1 MGGGPSFD
9 EYDEEEV
16 LRALREKRLADSMAS
31 EPSAR
36 FDGAANLATREYLDA
51 KAPQGPDY
59 AKYMDWQPT
68 PDHPD
73 KEAELRALLPG
84 FQASDPENAADYRSR
99 LDAILATK
107 PGASSPVSEFASGGA
122 RPPGVMGNL
131 VDFVSQG
138 ARIAAPIGKHFAPV
152 PAKVAPPPAATPG
165 AEPELAPLVQPQKQ
179 AAPAPAPKAVRVS
192 KAPKSPGITTQEAI
206 AALNEGLA
214 DAPWKEKAPPPV
226 ATPPPAV
233 VERASGG
240 DPRLASALS
249 RMMAGG
255 GGLDMA
261 LKSSNQNRLIASLA
275 RAGGM
280 AIGRGK
286 SEAYDALENNADR
299 PLQELQM
306 RQGEQARQAD
316 ADPNSPASQTLRMA
330 LSRMVPD
337 LEKQPG
343 WATTSAAQL
352 KQLFPFAK
360 EIAEAEARKSDR
372 KSAAAD
378 RNASREDQQSFTA
391 GQNALQRAQSAENA
405 RIMASIKQDAKMDER
420 QVGGLE
426 MTGKPSADDAK
437 QMKEAVQAANLILND
452 LGRMEDV
459 YSGKPDA
466 SGKRSGGKG
475 AEFGWGEDQRVSTG
489 SQTNVLLKLKEL
501 ENLGVLQKVD
511 VDTLSQ
517 IIPDPNSMRG
527 VFDEGGTKAAF
538 ANFNKQLRETV
549 SARAAARGY
558 RVTDPRLRGGPA
570 APKAPSGPVS
580 ADDLEN
586 LWSGS

>member
-68 PDHPD
+68 PDHPH

-261 LKSSNQNRLIASLA
+261 LQSSNQNRLIASLA

-286 SEAYDALENNADR
+286 SEAYDNLDANADR

-306 RQGEQARQAD
+306 RRQESATAAE
-316 ADPNSPASQTLRMA
+316 ADPNSPQSQTLRMA
-330 LSRMVPD
+330 LARMVPD
-337 LEKQPG
+337 LAKQPG
-343 WATTSAAQL
+343 WESKSAAQL

-360 EIAEAEARKSDR
+360 EIAEAEARKSDKQAGIASAKEKADADR
-372 KSAAAD
+372 AERAREADQRSRDSRYNADAVRSLGGEKFMDKQVETLSKRTEGSAAMKAD
-378 RNASREDQQSFTA
+378 LDTLDKYAA
-391 GQNALQRAQSAENA
+391 GGD
-405 RIMASIKQDAKMDER
+405 I
-420 QVGGLE
+420 
-426 MTGKPSADDAK
+426 P
-437 QMKEAVQAANLILND
+437 
-452 LGRMEDV
+452 
-459 YSGKPDA
+459 
-466 SGKRSGGKG
+466 GKG
-475 AEFGWGEDQRVSTG
+475 ATGWLPDIMVSNDG
-489 SQTNVLLKLKEL
+489 I
-501 ENLGVLQKVD
+501 KVR
-511 VDTLSQ
+511 Q
-517 IIPDPNSMRG
+517 
-527 VFDEGGTKAAF
+527 
-538 ANFNKQLRETV
+538 
-549 SARAAARGY
+549 AARGVIGSLIKM
-558 RVTDPRLRGGPA
+558 RSGTAASEREVDRILGELGMGDTASDDQMRAGIARLREQATEELRSKEAGARPEAVREARGRGLVTSQDMGGGA
-570 APKAPSGPVS
+570 VRMRGPSGEVGTIDPS
-580 ADDLEN
+580 ELKDAEAN
-586 LWSGS
+586 GWTRI